1 LIEILKLTTKSPAT
15 GVEGVNLTLPAII
28 DKIVSITQ
36 PEEQSNNKE
45 RRDHLTGRCFGFKS
59 LIQSQLLFAK
69 GASVAEWEK
78 VLDHI
83 FKLATETTWL
93 RRECGVTLYETLATL
108 TQIKD
113 LDIEYVNLL
122 VQRLEPFKLS
132 KTPEGLAIWLT
143 TSTLFPDAKLPKGVW
158 NHNDPLSSKER
169 GTVAKILRDNGA
181 QAEDGSAGNSTG
193 AAQSTPSF
201 AWSIILSHLYKRHK
215 PSKKSE
221 EKVSDFEKFW
231 VEAVDQ
237 GLFAASAS
245 TERKSLGL
253 QVVSMGIS

>member
-1 LIEILKLTTKSPAT
+1 MAS
-15 GVEGVNLTLPAII
+15 
-28 DKIVSITQ
+28 Q
-36 PEEQSNNKE
+36 E

-69 GASVAEWEK
+69 GVAITEWEK

-108 TQIKD
+108 TQIED
-113 LDIEYVNLL
+113 LDIEYVDLL
-122 VQRLEPFKLS
+122 IQRLEPFKLTR
-132 KTPEGLAIWLT
+132 TPEGLAIWLT
-143 TSTLFPDAKLPKGVW
+143 TSVLFPDAKLPKGSW

-181 QAEDGSAGNSTG
+181 QSEDGPTGNSTG
-193 AAQSTPSF
+193 AAQSSPSF

-231 VEAVDQ
+231 LEAVD
-237 GLFAASAS
+237 
-245 TERKSLGL
+245 RKHEPY
-253 QVVSMGIS
+253 QDRRISWTIS